1 MKYLLYFAVAITL
14 TNDSFCAVHLI
25 DDLCLAACLVLVVSG
40 TYVIIPDDIGVSEL
54 IYTL

>member
-25 DDLCLAACLVLVVSG
+25 DDICLAACLVLVVSG
-40 TYVIIPDDIGVSEL
+40 TYVIIPDDIGMCL
-54 IYTL
+54 N